1 MQQFDAIFK
10 IFGRAIFEAMEVKGL
25 RFEVVEV
32 TLRLRPRNFEI
43 IPESLAANLEKVRQ
57 TSV

>member
-1 MQQFDAIFK
+1 MQKFDAIFR

-25 RFEVVEV
+25 RFEVIKV
-32 TLRLRPRNFEI
+32 TLKLRPQNFAI
-43 IPESLAANLEKVRQ
+43 ISESLAANLEKVRQ